1 MEKRDRRGGQ
11 KNVKNVKT
19 GQKGVF
25 LGPLF
30 LVDKRR
36 IENQVKPY
44 HIRRSKFQKST
55 SPPLPILAYHVSR
68 PRNLGYAGG

>member
-1 MEKRDRRGGQ
+1 MEKRARRGGQ
-11 KNVKNVKT
+11 KTLKNVKT

-44 HIRRSKFQKST
+44 HI
-55 SPPLPILAYHVSR
+55 
-68 PRNLGYAGG
+68 